1 MKELREIECAYKD
14 EIYSVRDNGE
24 VLRHSQQDKKPRPL
38 DNKWTFGTPSPNH
51 GYNTISGV
59 PVHRIVATAFHGD
72 APSKN
77 HVVDHIDTNRRN
89 NRPENLRWLTRLE
102 NLVLN
107 PITAKRIIRVC
118 GSIEAFLENP
128 TIFKDLFAETN
139 FQWMGNVTAEE
150 AKATLEQLLKW
161 ANTDEDSK
169 EGSLSSWALNH
180 RIWAEQQKI
189 AEQEISEITVSLSPN
204 AIQRNWRI
212 PSEFPCCPQVY
223 SETPIDDY
231 FKLLELGSLFC
242 KNEIYASIVLETAI
256 SKDHQSI
263 YLISESTE
271 GEAAIKPWGLAKIT
285 FENDL
290 FVHQSLG
297 SFFSK
302 IGAQKQFSL
311 AQGLD
316 WLGEDSIDD
325 YC

>member
-1 MKELREIECAYKD
+1 MREEKCSYKD
-14 EIYSVRDNGE
+14 EEYSIRENGE
-24 VLRHSQQDKKPRPL
+24 VFRHPVPGKKPRPL
-38 DNKWTFGTPSPNH
+38 DNKWTFGTPSPKH

-107 PITAKRIIRVC
+107 PITSKRIIRVC

-128 TIFKDLFAETN
+128 AKFKDLFAETN
-139 FQWMGNVTAEE
+139 FQWMGNVTAKE
-150 AKATLEQLLKW
+150 AKTTLEQLLKW

-180 RIWAEQQKI
+180 RIWVKQQKI
-189 AEQEISEITVSLSPN
+189 ADQDISEITVSLSPN
-204 AIQRNWRI
+204 AMQRNWRN
-212 PSEFPCCPQVY
+212 PSEFPCCPKEIV
-223 SETPIDDY
+223 ENPIEKY
-231 FKLLELGSLFC
+231 AGNLSSGALFC
-242 KNEIYASIVLETAI
+242 KNDIYSSFVLEFAI
-256 SKDHQSI
+256 SKDHQYI
-263 YLISESTE
+263 FLISESTE
-271 GEAAIKPWGLAKIT
+271 GEAAIKPWALAKIS
-285 FENDL
+285 FEDKK
-290 FVHQSLG
+290 FVHESLG

-302 IGAQKQFSL
+302 NGTQKQFTL
-311 AQGLD
+311 AQGLK
-316 WLGEDSIDD
+316 WNGEDSIDD